1 MTSYTPTS
9 ILCASGR
16 YIDLFDPNPDAVHLR
31 DLTKGL
37 DQPRF
42 RAQTTQPVS
51 VADHLCRA
59 ARFALVDGQPLE
71 VVVACLL
78 HDAAEA
84 YLGDPPG
91 PIKQYI
97 RLVLPD
103 QSVVA
108 WSELELRWL
117 DAICTKLLPE
127 QLRDLVLPLL
137 HEDDGPV
144 HHYDRL
150 SLEVEALLWLPGSDA
165 WAGERLCSS
174 ATARY
179 LSEAVTYGGW
189 SSAVGCAASGFEDR
203 SWDGETTDPWE
214 RTLGRLRQ
222 HMLAQLPQTVD
233 LRSVT
238 VVRFGGQP

>member
-1 MTSYTPTS
+1 MTSNTPTS

-16 YIDLFDPNPDAVHLR
+16 YINLFDPNPDAVNLR
-31 DLTKGL
+31 DLSKGL

-51 VADHLCRA
+51 IADHLCRA

-127 QLRDLVLPLL
+127 QLCERVLPLL
-137 HEDDGPV
+137 REDDGPV

-150 SLEVEALLWLPGSDA
+150 ALEVEALLWLPGSDA

-174 ATARY
+174 RSGVARY

-189 SSAVGCAASGFEDR
+189 SSAVGFVRASWGR
-203 SWDGETTDPWE
+203 AWDGEPADPWE
-214 RTLGRLRQ
+214 RALARLRDAL
-222 HMLAQLPQTVD
+222 LASN
-233 LRSVT
+233 R
-238 VVRFGGQP
+238 